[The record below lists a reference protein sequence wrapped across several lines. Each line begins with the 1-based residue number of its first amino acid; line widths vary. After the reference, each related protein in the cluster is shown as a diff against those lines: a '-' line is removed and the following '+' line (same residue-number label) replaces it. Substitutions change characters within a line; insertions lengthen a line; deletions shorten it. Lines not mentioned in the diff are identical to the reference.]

1 MARLWKGA
9 PVAAALSE
17 RVAAQVERLKQ
28 RGVSPALA
36 IVRVGQRPEDLS
48 YERGALKRCEMVGI
62 TVKQFILP
70 DTVELTELLHIVEA
84 INQDAAIHG
93 CLLFRPL
100 PRHLDEAAVCA
111 ALAPSKDV
119 DGITAGSL
127 AGVFAGSGSGFPPC
141 TAQACL
147 EILDYY
153 GYELTGKRAVVVG
166 RSLVIGKPAAML
178 LLQRNATVTLCNSRT
193 RDLPALC
200 RGAEILVV
208 AMGKPRYIGADCA
221 APGQVIL
228 DVGIHPDGDGLCGD
242 VDFAAVE
249 SVAGAVTPVP
259 GGVGAV
265 TTAVLMRHVVEA
277 AERAAGTI

>member
-178 LLQRNATVTLCNSRT
+178 LLQRNATVTLCHTRT
-193 RDLPALC
+193 ADLAAEC
-200 RGAEILVV
+200 R
-208 AMGKPRYIGADCA
+208 RAD
-221 APGQVIL
+221 VLI
-228 DVGIHPDGDGLCGD
+228 DVGINLDADGMLVGD
-242 VDFAAVE
+242 VDFAAAE
-249 SVAGAVTPVP
+249 PVADAVTPVP

-265 TTAVLMRHVVEA
+265 TTSVLARHVAEA
-277 AERAAGTI
+277 AARLHGLGG